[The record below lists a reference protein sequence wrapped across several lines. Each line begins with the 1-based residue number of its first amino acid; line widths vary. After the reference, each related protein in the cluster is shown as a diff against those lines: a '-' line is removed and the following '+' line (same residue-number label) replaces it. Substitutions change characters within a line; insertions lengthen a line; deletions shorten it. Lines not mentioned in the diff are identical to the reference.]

1 MPPERRTPASPV
13 GDAPAKSTLIRRR
26 KLYEDVV
33 VRLEELIHGE
43 ALKPGE
49 PLPSERELMSQFGVG
64 RPAIREALF
73 ALSRMGL
80 VEVANGERPRVSNPT
95 PKTLIG
101 ELSGAA
107 RLMLSKPEGVHHFQ
121 EARTLFESALAEEA
135 ARVATHADVLAL
147 ERALQANRQA
157 IGDPMRFQATDVAFH
172 LAIASIPRNP
182 IYLALHE
189 AIVEWLNEQRSVALR
204 RLGVDELAYAAHR
217 KLYEAIKDKDPD
229 LARISMRAHLEEIS
243 RRYWR
248 IRDGKD

>member
-1 MPPERRTPASPV
+1 MCSERRPPASPV
-13 GDAPAKSTLIRRR
+13 DEALQKPPQIRRR

-33 VRLEELIHGE
+33 ARLEELIHRE
-43 ALKPGE
+43 DLKPGE
-49 PLPSERELMSQFGVG
+49 LLPSERDLMAQFGVG

-107 RLMLSKPEGVHHFQ
+107 RLMLSKTEGVHHFQ
-121 EARTLFESALAEEA
+121 EARMLFESALAEEA
-135 ARVATHADVLAL
+135 ARTASRADALAL

-157 IGDPMRFQATDVAFH
+157 IGDPARFQQTDVAFH
-172 LAIASIPRNP
+172 LVVASIPRNP

-204 RLGVDELAYAAHR
+204 RLGVDELAFASHR
-217 KLYEAIKDKDPD
+217 KIYEAIRDKDPD
-229 LARISMRAHLEEIS
+229 RARLAMRSHLEEIS
-243 RRYWR
+243 LHYWR
-248 IRDGKD
+248 IREGTD